1 MRDSG
6 MSDSQLF
13 KFQDHKQQEL
23 KRLDEHFEKEALKI
37 RLSSSCVKVKRK
49 KSFWQKIKALFYEQ

>member
-6 MSDSQLF
+6 LSDSQLMRF
-13 KFQDHKQQEL
+13 QEL
-23 KRLDEHFEKEALKI
+23 KQRELKALDDRFEKEALKI

-49 KSFWQKIKALFYEQ
+49 KSFWQKLKALFYEH